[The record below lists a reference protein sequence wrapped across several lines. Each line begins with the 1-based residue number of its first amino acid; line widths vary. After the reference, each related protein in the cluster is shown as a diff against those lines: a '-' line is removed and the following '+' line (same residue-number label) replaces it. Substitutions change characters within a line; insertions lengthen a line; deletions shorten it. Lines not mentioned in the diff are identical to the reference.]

1 MSATFT
7 AEGLLAVA
15 MNQGITPVI
24 RLLMLVAERAN
35 YEGVSTWETGEL
47 FDLIYDGEG
56 SKTVDHVL
64 DLAVANGY
72 ILPGSTTDEVR
83 LDTALVQP
91 SGFPNVGAVY
101 GELTLV
107 REVNEGVW
115 LTRCSC
121 GAGRTFR
128 IEYLTS
134 GLTSRCN
141 NAQKHRID
149 ADIPR

>member
-1 MSATFT
+1 MALATNRST
-7 AEGLLAVA
+7 S
-15 MNQGITPVI
+15 PVI
-24 RLLMLVAERAN
+24 RLLMFACERADH
-35 YEGVSTWETGEL
+35 EGVSTWETGEL
-47 FDLIYDGEG
+47 LDLIYDGEG
-56 SKTVDHVL
+56 SKTIEHVL
-64 DLAVANGY
+64 DLAMANGY
-72 ILPGSTTDEVR
+72 ILPDSTADGVR
-83 LDTALVQP
+83 LDTAIVQP
-91 SGFPNVGAVY
+91 SGFPIVGAVY

-115 LTRCSC
+115 LTKCSC

-141 NAQKHRID
+141 NAHKHRID

>member
-1 MSATFT
+1 MSATFQ
-7 AEGLLAVA
+7 ADLLLTIGTEPSV
-15 MNQGITPVI
+15 NPSV
-24 RLLMLVAERAN
+24 RLLCLAAERADH
-35 YEGVSTWETGEL
+35 EGSATFDEGEL
-47 FDLIYDGEG
+47 LDLIYGDEAA
-56 SKTVDHVL
+56 KTVEHVL
-64 DLAVANGY
+64 DLAMANGY
-72 ILPGSTTDEVR
+72 ILSGSTAEEIQ
-83 LDTALVQP
+83 LDLNLIQP
-91 SGFPNVGAVY
+91 SGFPIVGAVY

-115 LTRCSC
+115 LTKCSC

-141 NAQKHRID
+141 NAHKHRID

>member
-35 YEGVSTWETGEL
+35 YEGSATFDEGEL
-47 FDLIYDGEG
+47 LDLIYDGEG
-56 SKTVDHVL
+56 SKTIDHVL
-64 DLAVANGY
+64 DLAMANGY
-72 ILPGSTTDEVR
+72 ILPDSTAEEIR

-91 SGFPNVGAVY
+91 SGFPIVGAVY

-141 NAQKHRID
+141 NAHKHRHV
-149 ADIPR
+149 A